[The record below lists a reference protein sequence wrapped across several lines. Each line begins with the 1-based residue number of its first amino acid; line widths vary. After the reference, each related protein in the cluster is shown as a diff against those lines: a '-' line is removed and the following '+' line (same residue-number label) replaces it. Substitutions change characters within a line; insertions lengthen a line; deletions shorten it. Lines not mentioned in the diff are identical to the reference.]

1 LGKIIDVVN
10 AERPTR
16 YLQDGSMGPQ
26 DESLAFRA
34 QFPPAANK
42 YGWLQREVLFP
53 QRTAPVNPNK
63 SEVTDWAALT
73 EHIKEYAKSLGADDV
88 GIADMNEDFTFTDRD
103 PLPHTRVIAFAMNMK
118 YDSMADIGQASQTEV
133 HRVYFKM
140 LDVSVQLARY
150 IGGFGYQATG
160 HPNQGEYAHVPFA
173 YLAGLGEL
181 GKHGSLISPTLGSS
195 IRLGLVSTDM
205 PLVVD
210 GPKDYGIDDMC
221 TRCTVCTRFCP
232 ADAISPEKKVIKG
245 VERFYVDTAACRPL
259 FQHLWGCKICL
270 MVCPFNGRG
279 VFKEQYRVVAK
290 DIAVAKEKHGY
301 LKILAKR
308 TPGADTNKILSEY
321 L

>member
-1 LGKIIDVVN
+1 MLNDQLAIFRTAQWGHRKSLW
-10 AERPTR
+10 P
-16 YLQDGSMGPQ
+16 SGPK
-26 DESLAFRA
+26 
-34 QFPPAANK
+34 FPPDAIK

-53 QRTAPVNPNK
+53 QRTAAVNPNK

-88 GIADMNEDFTFTDRD
+88 GIADMNEDFTFTDWD
-103 PLPHTRVIAFAMNMK
+103 PLPPTRVIAFAMNMK

-205 PLVVD
+205 PFS
-210 GPKDYGIDDMC
+210 M
-221 TRCTVCTRFCP
+221 
-232 ADAISPEKKVIKG
+232 
-245 VERFYVDTAACRPL
+245 VESKP
-259 FQHLWGCKICL
+259 
-270 MVCPFNGRG
+270 
-279 VFKEQYRVVAK
+279 
-290 DIAVAKEKHGY
+290 
-301 LKILAKR
+301 
-308 TPGADTNKILSEY
+308 PGAIMSSGGPEPRTSY
-321 L
+321 AV

>member
-1 LGKIIDVVN
+1 MGKIIDVSN

-26 DESLAFRA
+26 EEALAFRA
-34 QFPPAANK
+34 QFPPEANK

-63 SEVTDWAALT
+63 SELPDLAELT

-88 GIADMNEDFTFTDRD
+88 GIAEMNEEFTFTDRD

-118 YDSMADIGQASQTEV
+118 YDSMADIGQPSQREV

-160 HPNQGEYAHVPFA
+160 HPNGGEYAHVPFA

-181 GKHGSLISPTLGSS
+181 GKHGSLISPKLGSS
-195 IRLGLVSTDM
+195 VRLGLVSTDM

-210 GPKDYGIDDMC
+210 GPQDYGIDEMC

-232 ADAISPEKKVIKG
+232 ADAISDQKQVIKG
-245 VERFYVDTAACRPL
+245 VERFYVDTNACRPK

-290 DIAVAKEKHGY
+290 DIAAAKEKHGY
-301 LKILAKR
+301 LKILANR
-308 TPGADTNKILSEY
+308 TPGAETNKILSEY